1 VEEQEVAV
9 APIQFKSTHL
19 FGLTQVA
26 VVVVAGE
33 QAVGEV
39 LVVRQAAQVPMAEPV
54 EVVTITVQT
63 VLHLHQ

>member
-9 APIQFKSTHL
+9 APIQSKLTRL
-19 FGLTQVA
+19 FGLTQVVA
-26 VVVVAGE
+26 AVVAGE
-33 QAVGEV
+33 QVAGKV
-39 LVVRQAAQVPMAEPV
+39 LAVRQVAQVPMAEPV